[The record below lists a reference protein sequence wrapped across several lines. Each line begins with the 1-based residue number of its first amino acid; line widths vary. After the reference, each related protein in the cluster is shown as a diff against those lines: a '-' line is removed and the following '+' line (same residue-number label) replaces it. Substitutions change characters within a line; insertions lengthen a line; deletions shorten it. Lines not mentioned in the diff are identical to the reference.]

1 MDERDVRER
10 LEQLLGEHRA
20 LDDVL
25 GDGVL
30 IDDNALGVSDLVGRM
45 RAKKHKLRLRDE
57 IAKLESLLIPD
68 IIA

>member
-10 LEQLLGEHRA
+10 LEELLSEHRA
-20 LDDVL
+20 LD
-25 GDGVL
+25 GVL
-30 IDDNALGVSDLVGRM
+30 IDADMLGVSDIVGRM